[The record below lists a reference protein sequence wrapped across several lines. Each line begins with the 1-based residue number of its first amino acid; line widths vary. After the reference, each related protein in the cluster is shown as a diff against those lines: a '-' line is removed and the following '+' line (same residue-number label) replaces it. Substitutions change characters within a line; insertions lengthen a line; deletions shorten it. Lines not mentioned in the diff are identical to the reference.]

1 MQVSFFVKKKVPS
14 PANNKK
20 LFTGD
25 ETLFR
30 GTTPIALLRIT
41 TPLCQAYQPLP
52 L

>member
-1 MQVSFFVKKKVPS
+1 MKKVPS
-14 PANNKK
+14 PASNKK

-41 TPLCQAYQPLP
+41 TPLFRAHQPLS